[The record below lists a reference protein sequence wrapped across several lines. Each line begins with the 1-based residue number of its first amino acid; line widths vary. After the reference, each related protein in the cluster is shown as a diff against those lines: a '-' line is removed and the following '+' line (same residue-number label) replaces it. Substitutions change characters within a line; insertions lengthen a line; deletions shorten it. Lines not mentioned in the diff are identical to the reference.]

1 MVLRKLIPL
10 LFFSTFVHAQDDL
23 AFQVKL
29 IKELLPDAT
38 RVGLLFN
45 PTQDVD
51 GLINRAVAETGIKVI
66 KSPIASVRDVA
77 KAVRNLSRY
86 DVDFVIMVEERIVT
100 SNNAIKY
107 VVKQTVKKKIPVFTT
122 SDNAMKAGACGHLV
136 NATGKWQM
144 KVNGK
149 VVSRFDITVPDS
161 NADITLEQ

>member
-1 MVLRKLIPL
+1 MVFRKFIPL
-10 LFFSTFVHAQDDL
+10 LFFSTFALAQDDL

-29 IKELLPDAT
+29 IKELMPDAT

-45 PTQDVD
+45 PTTDVD
-51 GLINRAVAETGIKVI
+51 SMIMRAIQETGIKVI

-77 KAVRNLSRY
+77 TAVRNLDRY
-86 DVDFVIMVEERIVT
+86 DVDFVIMVEERVVT

-122 SDNAMKAGACGHLV
+122 SDNALTAGALGRLV

-144 KVNGK
+144 QVNGK
-149 VVSRFDITVPDS
+149 VIRLFDITVPDA
-161 NADITLEQ
+161 NEDFTLEQ